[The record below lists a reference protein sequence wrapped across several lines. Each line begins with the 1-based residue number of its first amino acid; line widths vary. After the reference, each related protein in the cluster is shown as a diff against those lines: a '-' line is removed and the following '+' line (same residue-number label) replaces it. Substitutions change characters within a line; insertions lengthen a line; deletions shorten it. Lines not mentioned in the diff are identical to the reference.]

1 MENNLWRK
9 KYLCTFRVLTGALE
23 VKNFCPQNIFGKNT
37 EEEKYNISP
46 SHTAATSSYTY
57 VYKNSSFF
65 FNYMLND
72 I

>member
-1 MENNLWRK
+1 MAE

-23 VKNFCPQNIFGKNT
+23 VKYFCPQNIFGKNT

-46 SHTAATSSYTY
+46 SHSSDKFLY
-57 VYKNSSFF
+57 
-65 FNYMLND
+65 LC